1 MSYVDIKLEEETKK
15 KILGYLKD
23 LFQPGDGKRSEIRL
37 KKGIN
42 ETTKAIE
49 RTPKPLLVVIAEDIQ
64 PPELAM
70 HLPKIAQE
78 QKVNYCFVPKRD
90 ELGKAIGLKVNCSS
104 LALLSIPD
112 DKKDII
118 NQIVNWVNAVKK

>member
-70 HLPKIAQE
+70 HLPKIAKS
-78 QKVNYCFVPKRD
+78 KVLLF
-90 ELGKAIGLKVNCSS
+90 CS
-104 LALLSIPD
+104 
-112 DKKDII
+112 
-118 NQIVNWVNAVKK
+118 

>member
-1 MSYVDIKLEEETKK
+1 MSYVDIKLEEDTKK
-15 KILGYLKD
+15 KILDILSEVVQSSEAKKGD
-23 LFQPGDGKRSEIRL
+23 LRI

-49 RTPKPLLVVIAEDIQ
+49 RTPKPFLVVIAEDIQ

-70 HLPKIAQE
+70 HIPKIAQE
-78 QKVNYCFVPKRD
+78 QKVNYCFVSKRE
-90 ELGKAIGLKVNCSS
+90 ELGKAIGLKVGCAS
-104 LALLSIPD
+104 LALLSIPEHKRD
-112 DKKDII
+112 RI

>member
-1 MSYVDIKLEEETKK
+1 MSYVDVKLEEDTKK
-15 KILGYLKD
+15 KILDILSEVVQGTE
-23 LFQPGDGKRSEIRL
+23 GKKGEVRL

-78 QKVNYCFVPKRD
+78 QKVNYCFVSKRE
-90 ELGKAIGLKVNCSS
+90 ELGKAIGLKVNCAS
-104 LALLSIPD
+104 LALLSVPE
-112 DKKDII
+112 DKKDRIT
-118 NQIVNWVNAVKK
+118 QIVNWVNAVKK